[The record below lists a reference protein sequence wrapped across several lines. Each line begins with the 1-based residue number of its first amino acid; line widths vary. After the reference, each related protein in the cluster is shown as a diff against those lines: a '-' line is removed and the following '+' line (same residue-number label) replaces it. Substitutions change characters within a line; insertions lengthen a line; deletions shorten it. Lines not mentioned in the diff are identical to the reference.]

1 MSSCLFKTGILSA
14 ALTGA
19 VCCDAPLRK
28 WTNTEGRSFSVR
40 ISIATVIPQNTRVS
54 GATSLLK
61 FRFLN
66 YVLRT
71 GEMRTPI
78 AVERNTKAISLSF
91 VRFLQSNFAACI
103 LTSIGRIITK
113 ARSFSFFIVSR
124 KFSIVETGAIFIVC
138 LPFSFFVI
146 TENLFISYPTPES
159 CQPSLLIVSITV

>member
-14 ALTGA
+14 ALTAA

-28 WTNTEGRSFSVR
+28 WTNTEGRSFSGR
-40 ISIATVIPQNTRVS
+40 ISIATVKPQNTRFS

-71 GEMRTPI
+71 GEVRTPI

-91 VRFLQSNFAACI
+91 VRFLQSDFAACV
-103 LTSIGRIITK
+103 LTSIRRIIIK
-113 ARSFSFFIVSR
+113 ARVFFEKRIRLS
-124 KFSIVETGAIFIVC
+124 
-138 LPFSFFVI
+138 P
-146 TENLFISYPTPES
+146 NLHK
-159 CQPSLLIVSITV
+159 